1 MQANAIAVHG
11 PMVRFVCVT
20 PEHSPANGSAESA
33 FLTIIAGE
41 WALCA
46 WGGPDRHD
54 WDETEG
60 LDIRMAGA
68 AALRRREPAEDRQST
83 GAAASAT

>member
-1 MQANAIAVHG
+1 
-11 PMVRFVCVT
+11 MVRFVCVA
-20 PEHSPANGSAESA
+20 PEHSRANGNAESA
-33 FLTIIAGE
+33 LLTIVAGE

-60 LDIRMAGA
+60 LEIRMARN
-68 AALRRREPAEDRQST
+68 AALRRRERAEDQQPT
-83 GAAASAT
+83 GAATTAT

>member
-1 MQANAIAVHG
+1 
-11 PMVRFVCVT
+11 MVRFVCVT

-33 FLTIIAGE
+33 HLTIIAGE

-68 AALRRREPAEDRQST
+68 AARRRREPAEGHQST
-83 GAAASAT
+83 GAAA